1 MIRNNKGIY
10 GKGDF
15 LNKLILCDQILIK
28 IKILLIYDS

>member
-1 MIRNNKGIY
+1 MIQNNKGI

-15 LNKLILCDQILIK
+15 MNKLILCDQILKK